1 MSKMSA
7 QKRQLEKN
15 RQERAAAKRERRQ
28 ARPQEGDTV
37 DDGVAQNAGPEVD
50 QDVLLAQFAELH
62 RQFADGAM
70 SLEEFE
76 EQRDALAQRLRL
88 D

>member
-1 MSKMSA
+1 MSA
-7 QKRQLEKN
+7 QKRQLEKS

-28 ARPQEGDTV
+28 ARPQDNPTDEVGTQDT
-37 DDGVAQNAGPEVD
+37 GPEVD
-50 QDVLLAQFAELH
+50 QDELLAQFADLH
-62 RQFADGAM
+62 RRWTDGAM

-76 EQRDALAQRLRL
+76 EARDELAQRLRL